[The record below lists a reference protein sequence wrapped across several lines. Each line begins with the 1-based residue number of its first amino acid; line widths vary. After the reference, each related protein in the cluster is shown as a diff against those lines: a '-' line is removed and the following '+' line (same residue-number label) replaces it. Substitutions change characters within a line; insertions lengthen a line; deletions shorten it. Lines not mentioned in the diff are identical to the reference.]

1 MWKPYQQFAQQH
13 FPELCQQRPVN
24 SHKGT
29 FGTVAI
35 IGGNTG
41 MSGAVIMAAR
51 AALKM
56 GAGKV
61 KIGFAQD
68 HLPLPVLETQPE
80 IMLYTAQELLQHTDI
95 SAWSVGCGLDTNA
108 RSLQLMQQAQ
118 QRFQA
123 EANSLVV
130 WDADALNLFSLHP
143 NLQAAIQK
151 QHIITPHPTEAARL
165 LKMSTAEIQANRHAA
180 VVKLCERFAC
190 ISMLKGHHSLVKIPN
205 QTVYENQT
213 GNPGLATA
221 GSGDILSGF
230 MTSLLA
236 QGINPAIAASAT
248 VWLHG
253 AAAEILALQNIG
265 PIGMVATELVNA
277 ARLLRNQLTL
287 AIDF

>member
-13 FPELCQQRPVN
+13 FPELCHQRPVN

-35 IGGNTG
+35 IGGSTG

-51 AALKM
+51 AALKL

-61 KIGFAQD
+61 KIGFAQER
-68 HLPLPVLETQPE
+68 LPLPVLEQHPE

-130 WDADALNLFSLHP
+130 WDADALNLLSLHP

-165 LKMSTAEIQANRHAA
+165 LQVSTAEIQANRHAA
-180 VVKLCERFAC
+180 VAKLCERFAC
-190 ISMLKGHHSLVKIPN
+190 ISVLKGHHSLVKTPN

-221 GSGDILSGF
+221 GSGDILSGL

-236 QGINPAIAASAT
+236 QGINPAIAASAA
-248 VWLHG
+248 VWIHG